1 MNIDLVTSSSTS
13 AYVELKAEIEQFLFL
28 EARYIDE
35 QRWEDWLELY
45 LDSAI
50 YWVPTNR
57 HQVDPLEQASI
68 IYEQKSGLELRVMR
82 RKHPQAHS
90 IDRMPESTHLISN
103 ITLDQI
109 DDATGSILR
118 GDRFWKRGPA
128 SRTRHVVPRL
138 RHGARLPAR
147 RLQRGSPDRPARDGR
162 GTERAIGVSIHG
174 VRMS

>member
-13 AYVELKAEIEQFLFL
+13 AYVELKAEREQFLFL

-35 QRWEDWLELY
+35 QRWQDWLELY

-50 YWVPTNR
+50 YWVPTDR

-68 IYEQKSGLELRVMR
+68 IYEQKPGLELRVMR

-103 ITLDQI
+103 ITLDQM
-109 DDATGSILR
+109 DDVTGSIRVASSFIMLGYQEDVSASQTIYGGRCFHELLR
-118 GDRFWKRGPA
+118 VDDGLKI
-128 SRTRHVVPRL
+128 SRKKVVLNNCDAPL
-138 RHGARLPAR
+138 HNMQLFF
-147 RLQRGSPDRPARDGR
+147 
-162 GTERAIGVSIHG
+162 
-174 VRMS
+174 